1 MPAIGDDAGMDEIDP
16 LKSRILHAALRHVPF
31 DGWSRR
37 ALARGAADAG
47 LSEQD
52 AIRAFPQGGLDA
64 VLAHSAEADRAMAA
78 AVAEADGALG
88 TTARIA
94 LGIRHRLE
102 THAEHKEA
110 IRRGLGLLALPQNA
124 PAALKALHRTVDAL
138 WRAAGD
144 TATDFNWYTKRA
156 MLAAVYAATLQFWL
170 NDSSEGGK
178 ATWAFLDRRLADIGK
193 LNGAMARLRERMA
206 GLPDPLQLLERLRA
220 GGAGPRRRRRGR
232 L

>member
-1 MPAIGDDAGMDEIDP
+1 MDEVDP
-16 LKSRILHAALRHVPF
+16 LPSRILHAALRHVPF

-47 LSEQD
+47 LSEHD
-52 AIRAFPQGGLDA
+52 ALRAFPRGGLDA
-64 VLAHSAEADRAMAA
+64 VLAHSAEADRAMAE
-78 AVAEADGALG
+78 AVAEAGDQLG

-94 LGIRHRLE
+94 YGIRHRLE

-124 PAALKALHRTVDAL
+124 PAALRALHKTVDAL

-156 MLAAVYAATLQFWL
+156 MLAGVYAATLQFWL
-170 NDSSEGGK
+170 NDNSEGGK
-178 ATWAFLDRRLADIGK
+178 ATWAYLDRRLADIGK
-193 LNGAMARLRERMA
+193 LNGVVGRLRERFA
-206 GLPDPLQLLERLRA
+206 GLPDPFQLVERLRG